1 MCDFLCFWSLKT
13 RVRPGVSVNHCYSP
27 CYCSKES
34 WKKREKT
41 EKRNRGCS
49 IVTIKERGST
59 TQGKDSE
66 RRLYSKWREEG
77 HPQLV
82 TKQNS
87 TDTNISTASIP
98 WLSAFFYH
106 LKLFLQS
113 LSLPLFHPAFMSV
126 LFISFLVE
134 VSASP
139 CLPTTKAARNNLL
152 ILSTLLCRLWFCVSL
167 LMGLISKT
175 QSNIPARSN

>member
-1 MCDFLCFWSLKT
+1 MKRGRASPISDKAECYRYKHKYCFHPLT
-13 RVRPGVSVNHCYSP
+13 VS
-27 CYCSKES
+27 
-34 WKKREKT
+34 
-41 EKRNRGCS
+41 
-49 IVTIKERGST
+49 
-59 TQGKDSE
+59 
-66 RRLYSKWREEG
+66 
-77 HPQLV
+77 
-82 TKQNS
+82 
-87 TDTNISTASIP
+87 
-98 WLSAFFYH
+98 FFYP
-106 LKLFLQS
+106 LKLFLKS